1 MRSTKAQ
8 YTFNASRVLNQN
20 EFVEELETLKE
31 VFKTKSFRIYI
42 ADKCIE
48 LVREICNENTYW
60 QEHSVWTNKLQEYKN
75 GHKVDIGNDYVLIF
89 NDTNYSQ
96 DELWWLSPK
105 TRDNYIDGL
114 SVAYLIEYGM
124 GINGSEA
131 EDWQVNM
138 PSAYKRQSGDTWV
151 GYNPDNYP
159 EATFYHSQEG
169 KFIYL
174 KLQMGVEERF
184 EDWVNEYIGKVL
196 E

>member
-31 VFKTKSFRIYI
+31 VFKTKSFRSYI

-60 QEHSVWTNKLQEYKN
+60 DEHSVWTNKLQEYKN

-96 DELWWLSPK
+96 DELWWLSPQ

-174 KLQMGVEERF
+174 KLQTGVEERF
-184 EDWVNEYIGKVL
+184 EDWVDEYLGKVL
-196 E
+196 K

>member
-31 VFKTKSFRIYI
+31 VFKTKSFRSYI

-60 QEHSVWTNKLQEYKN
+60 EEHSVWTNKLQEYKN

-96 DELWWLSPK
+96 DELWWLSPQ

-174 KLQMGVEERF
+174 KLQTGVEERF
-184 EDWVNEYIGKVL
+184 EGWVDEYLGKVL
-196 E
+196 K

>member
-31 VFKTKSFRIYI
+31 VFKTKSFRSYI

-60 QEHSVWTNKLQEYKN
+60 DEHSVWTNKLQEYKN

-96 DELWWLSPK
+96 DELWWLSPQ

-174 KLQMGVEERF
+174 KLQTGVEERF
-184 EDWVNEYIGKVL
+184 EGWVDEYLGKVL
-196 E
+196 K